1 MSGAI
6 MQTPG
11 MHFPIS
17 TYQANVPQLDVQVDR
32 DKAKAQGV
40 SLTDL
45 GTLQTYLGS
54 SYVNDF
60 NQFGR
65 TWRVMAQ
72 ADGQF
77 RDSVE
82 DIANLRTR
90 NSW

>member
-1 MSGAI
+1 

-11 MHFPIS
+11 MMFPIS
-17 TYQANVPQLDVQVDR
+17 SYQANVPQLDVQVDR

-45 GTLQTYLGS
+45 FTTLQVYLGS

-60 NQFGR
+60 NKFGR

-72 ADGQF
+72 ADGGFPRQ
-77 RDSVE
+77 R
-82 DIANLRTR
+82 AGYRKPAHP
-90 NSW
+90 